1 MAIKVVG
8 FGRQIDT
15 KDLKPG
21 DLAIVEIGERIFIAL
36 RIGYGGGEPF
46 DLALAQ
52 LAGPALS
59 KPLPH
64 IRETGHGDY
73 FTIPGTI
80 VARPS
85 TETAPIPGGIG
96 PGALVIDSKNVAFV
110 RSEADGVAYYALETG
125 AEGKPH
131 GERALYGQWELVQ
144 IISETERL
152 ILRMDSSRSS
162 RE

>member
-8 FGRQIDT
+8 FGRQVDT
-15 KDLKPG
+15 KDVKPG
-21 DLAIVEIGERIFIAL
+21 DLAILESGERIFIAL
-36 RIGYGGGEPF
+36 RIAYSGGEPF

-64 IRETGHGDY
+64 IRNAGHGDY
-73 FTIPGTI
+73 FTVPGAI

-85 TETAPIPGGIG
+85 SEMAPMPGGIG
-96 PGALVIDSKNVAFV
+96 PGALVIDSNNAAFV
-110 RSEADGVAYYALETG
+110 RSEADGVAYCALETG

-131 GERALYGQWELVQ
+131 GERAFYGQWELVQ
-144 IISETERL
+144 IISETERV
-152 ILRMDSSRSS
+152 ILKMDSSRSS
-162 RE
+162 RD